1 MEENYDISKIQ
12 KEEDPLYDNP
22 HKSLLGYAFYKL
34 EPVAFLMNNCTAIP
48 IIAVNGDLQGTIVI
62 DVIPTNKEGKE
73 FKDIPKDPNELKGQN
88 LNFYIHI
95 KECNDLPDNFCKC
108 LQVEYNSFIDNINY
122 KTKIYNEEGDKR
134 SFTIDEKFQH
144 EINYM
149 SEEDISY
156 LRNDKICFKIYAFET
171 LQKKGRKPV
180 PNKETIVKNHME
192 VIFNDEFTGNGDK
205 NDIVQRFNSIS
216 EGNNQYKNKD
226 CIIFYN

>member
-192 VIFNDEFTGNGDK
+192 VIFNDEFTDNGDK
-205 NDIVQRFNSIS
+205 NNIVQRFNSIS
-216 EGNNQYKNKD
+216 EGNNQNKNKD
-226 CIIFYN
+226 CIIF